1 MTHLRSALA
10 SLIITATGAGF
21 TKPFV
26 LLKLDFLTSAY
37 NKCMAL
43 VKKSSFSKANQLSET
58 GPRYANEAAT
68 HGSTCTDIFMGPPR
82 QDVLHRTLDT
92 RHWTL
97 REGRRQGG
105 GGVNRARDD

>member
-68 HGSTCTDIFMGPPR
+68 HGSTCTDIFMGATYLNM
-82 QDVLHRTLDT
+82 QQLNVSK
-92 RHWTL
+92 
-97 REGRRQGG
+97 
-105 GGVNRARDD
+105 

>member
-1 MTHLRSALA
+1 MTHLCSALA
-10 SLIITATGAGF
+10 SLIITETGAGF

-43 VKKSSFSKANQLSET
+43 VKKSSFSKAQRLSET

-68 HGSTCTDIFMGPPR
+68 HGSTCTTFLWAPDRMCYTGHWT
-82 QDVLHRTLDT
+82 LGTEHWTLDT
-92 RHWTL
+92 
-97 REGRRQGG
+97 EGG
-105 GGVNRARDD
+105 GLNIARDD

>member
-43 VKKSSFSKANQLSET
+43 VKSLALVRRTSLVKPALGMQMRL
-58 GPRYANEAAT
+58 RHMAAHALT
-68 HGSTCTDIFMGPPR
+68 FLWAPR

-105 GGVNRARDD
+105 GGGGVKQSQG